1 MFNAPKRRATRQRSG
16 YTVSGT
22 KTGSEAK
29 IVHAYV
35 YNVQSPNL
43 ILSFD
48 NCIADVVPQFT
59 EEVGMAAI
67 GGYIKIEES
76 AEISYAIKVIVP
88 SIGQVLAENDKITK
102 VTKRSWSKFGTHVQ
116 FDNPKRYETVLLKG
130 TISLTAAHTKFLGN
144 VHFLGINLDLVTAY
158 ESSTVTKN
166 FGESVKED
174 FGKKTHLSS
183 PEVYYWNHEEP
194 FRIAPVVVEGQ
205 IVAVSGAGDQL
216 VLKACNRCARHLPID
231 LLDER
236 KQLGFGNHCV
246 KRAPCDHKAFSRF
259 SIENPA
265 DLDRIDPNLQDKI
278 SEENDIVRAYYGF
291 QLECKACKK
300 FHVNAPLN
308 PRRNT
313 AQRRE
318 DNLRRRAFEELVRNL
333 LEIDWVFY
341 KFRRTE
347 NSEESDTYLLEEPDT
362 YTLEEFD
369 THIWNKFGRKCFA
382 CGKSLPKVGDME
394 LDHTLPLAYL
404 WPLDETATCLCGT
417 CNASKSAKFPFEFE
431 NYREA
436 GKLECLAEL
445 TGIDKRRLSLREKEI
460 NMKVVEE
467 LEKRIEW
474 FFDEFLS
481 DPNYQK
487 IREGKKTADI
497 IVDSIQ
503 RVLEECDTGLDL
515 VQAYQ
520 EKTGNFPKTITLFV
534 QQT

>member
-1 MFNAPKRRATRQRSG
+1 MFSSPKRRATRQRSG

-29 IVHAYV
+29 IVHTHV

-67 GGYIKIEES
+67 GGYIKVAES
-76 AEISYAIKVIVP
+76 AKASYAIKVIVP
-88 SIGQVLAENDKITK
+88 STGRVLTENDKTTE
-102 VTKRSWSKFGTHVQ
+102 VPQGSWYKFGTHVQ

-130 TISLTAAHTKFLGN
+130 TINLIAADTKFLGN
-144 VHFLGINLDLVTAY
+144 VHFLGINLDLITAY
-158 ESSTVTKN
+158 ESSSVVEN
-166 FGESVKED
+166 FGENVKED

-194 FRIAPVVVEGQ
+194 FAIAPVVVEGQ
-205 IVAVSGAGDQL
+205 VAAASDAGDQL
-216 VLKACNRCARHLPID
+216 VLKACNRCTRHLPID

-265 DLDRIDPNLQDKI
+265 DLDRIDPNLHDKI
-278 SEENDIVRAYYGF
+278 SGESDIIRAYYGF

-318 DNLRRRAFEELVRNL
+318 DSLRRRALEKLVTDL
-333 LEIDWVFY
+333 LGIDWVFY
-341 KFRRTE
+341 EFRRIK
-347 NSEESDTYLLEEPDT
+347 NSGESNTYILEESDTYT
-362 YTLEEFD
+362 SEEFD
-369 THIWNKFGRKCFA
+369 TYIWNKFDRECFA
-382 CGKSLPKVGDME
+382 CGKSLPKIGDME

-431 NYREA
+431 NYRET
-436 GKLECLAEL
+436 GKLERLAEL
-445 TGIDKRRLSLREKEI
+445 TGIDKRRLSLPKKEI
-460 NMKVVEE
+460 NMAVVKA
-467 LEKRIEW
+467 LKNRIEW
-474 FFDEFLS
+474 LFDAFLS
-481 DPNYQK
+481 EPDYQEIK
-487 IREGKKTADI
+487 EGKKTADL
-497 IVDSIQ
+497 IVASIQ
-503 RVLEECDTGLDL
+503 RVLDECGTGLNL
-515 VQAYQ
+515 VQTYQ
-520 EKTGNFPKTITLFV
+520 EKTGNFPKTITLSP